1 MVPSRATT
9 PALRGVDERRMRPAT
24 ITSLNRHR
32 LGTAGLLLLLSV
44 ATGVSAQPA
53 APEPPAQP
61 AGPTEAAPAVA
72 PAPAEAPPAGSN
84 ADIARDHFKRGEAA
98 YQKGNYPLAIQEWQT
113 AYSSDPRPR
122 IQYNIY
128 QAHERLGQLGQAAEA
143 LQRYL
148 SSADPDDPYYADA
161 TARMASLQQRLQAT
175 GIRLVGGVEGAT
187 INVSGHNWGRLP
199 RPDRIP
205 VQPGNHRVIVSLEGY
220 RDFTSNVI
228 VPAGQVVDVPIQL
241 ERVEGSDAP
250 VARPLD
256 TPVQVEEGPNMTPL
270 YVVSGVLL
278 AGAVGTL
285 VWTINRNSELNG
297 CDDIDFFCKEQDTVE
312 TQRTIAL
319 ASTITLGVG
328 AVGVLVYALV
338 AGGDNES
345 ASANA
350 HACVPTLT
358 GATCRF

>member
-1 MVPSRATT
+1 
-9 PALRGVDERRMRPAT
+9 MRDHT
-24 ITSLNRHR
+24 LTWLTR
-32 LGTAGLLLLLSV
+32 LLAVVSVLLIV
-44 ATGVSAQPA
+44 GGASAQTAAPQAPTQPGSAPA
-53 APEPPAQP
+53 APAPPAP
-61 AGPTEAAPAVA
+61 PGAAPA
-72 PAPAEAPPAGSN
+72 PSEAPDGSD
-84 ADIARDHFKRGEAA
+84 AARDHFRRGEAA
-98 YQKGNYPLAIQEWQT
+98 YQKGNYPLAIEEWES
-113 AYSSDPRPR
+113 AYAADPRPR

-128 QAHERLGQLGQAAEA
+128 QAHERLGALGQAAEA

-148 SSADPDDPYYADA
+148 SNADPDDPYYADA

-205 VQPGNHRVIVSLEGY
+205 VQPGNHRVIVQLDGY

-241 ERVEGSDAP
+241 ERREGSDLP
-250 VARPLD
+250 VA
-256 TPVQVEEGPNMTPL
+256 TPTEQPAQADEGSDMTPL

-278 AGAVGTL
+278 AGAVGTM
-285 VWTINRNSELNG
+285 VWTINRNSELSG
-297 CDDIDFFCKEQDTVE
+297 CDDPEFFCPEESAVS

-328 AVGVLVYALV
+328 AIGVLVYALV
-338 AGGDNES
+338 AGGNSDAES
-345 ASANA
+345 AD
-350 HACVPTLT
+350 ACIPTLT
-358 GATCRF
+358 GATCRLSF

>member
-1 MVPSRATT
+1 
-9 PALRGVDERRMRPAT
+9 MRPAT
-24 ITSLNRHR
+24 ITSLN
-32 LGTAGLLLLLSV
+32 LLTGIAALLLL
-44 ATGVSAQPA
+44 ATSANAQPA
-53 APEPPAQP
+53 APQPPTQP
-61 AGPTEAAPAVA
+61 AAPPTADAAPSTTPAPTDA
-72 PAPAEAPPAGSN
+72 PAAGTS
-84 ADIARDHFKRGEAA
+84 ADVARDHFRRGEAA
-98 YQKGNYPLAIQEWQT
+98 YQKGNYPLAIEEWQT
-113 AYSSDPRPR
+113 AYSADPRPR

-205 VQPGNHRVIVSLEGY
+205 VQPGNHRVVVTLEGY

-241 ERVEGSDAP
+241 ERVEGTDAP
-250 VARPLD
+250 VARPIEAPAQAD
-256 TPVQVEEGPNMTPL
+256 EGPNMTPL

-297 CDDIDFFCKEQDTVE
+297 CDDVDFFCKNQDSVE
-312 TQRTIAL
+312 TERTIAL

-338 AGGDNES
+338 AGGDGEASS
-345 ASANA
+345 ASAQTCA
-350 HACVPTLT
+350 PTLT

>member
-1 MVPSRATT
+1 MRAHHLTWLT
-9 PALRGVDERRMRPAT
+9 RLISAT
-24 ITSLNRHR
+24 
-32 LGTAGLLLLLSV
+32 AVLLAV
-44 ATGVSAQPA
+44 ASASAQPA
-53 APEPPAQP
+53 APEPPGQP
-61 AGPTEAAPAVA
+61 AAAPA
-72 PAPAEAPPAGSN
+72 PEAPPVPA
-84 ADIARDHFKRGEAA
+84 ADAPTANETARDHFRRGEAA
-98 YQKGNYPLAIQEWQT
+98 YQKGNYPLAIDEWKT
-113 AYSSDPRPR
+113 AYAADPRPR

-128 QAHERLGQLGQAAEA
+128 QAHERLGQLGEAAEA

-205 VQPGNHRVIVSLEGY
+205 VQPGNHRVIVQLEGY

-241 ERVEGSDAP
+241 ERREGSEPTTVVQTERPAQVDEGSD
-250 VARPLD
+250 
-256 TPVQVEEGPNMTPL
+256 MTPY

-278 AGAVGTL
+278 AGAIGTM
-285 VWTINRNSELNG
+285 VWTINRNSELSG
-297 CDDIDFFCKEQDTVE
+297 CDDPDFFCKEEDAVS

-338 AGGDNES
+338 AGGDSES
-345 ASANA
+345 ASAD
-350 HACVPTLT
+350 ACLPTLT
-358 GATCRF
+358 GATCRLSF

>member
-1 MVPSRATT
+1 M
-9 PALRGVDERRMRPAT
+9 
-24 ITSLNRHR
+24 
-32 LGTAGLLLLLSV
+32 
-44 ATGVSAQPA
+44 
-53 APEPPAQP
+53 
-61 AGPTEAAPAVA
+61 
-72 PAPAEAPPAGSN
+72 
-84 ADIARDHFKRGEAA
+84 ARDHFRRGEAA
-98 YQKGNYPLAIQEWQT
+98 YQKGNYPLAIEEWQT
-113 AYSSDPRPR
+113 AYAADPRPR

-205 VQPGNHRVIVSLEGY
+205 VQPGNHRVVVQLEGY

-241 ERVEGSDAP
+241 ERLEGAQPAVVQPTGQPAQADDAP
-250 VARPLD
+250 S
-256 TPVQVEEGPNMTPL
+256 MTPY

-278 AGAVGTL
+278 AGAIGTL
-285 VWTINRNSELNG
+285 VWTINRNGELNG
-297 CDDIDFFCKEQDTVE
+297 CDDPENFCKEEDTVS

-338 AGGDNES
+338 AGGDSSAES
-345 ASANA
+345 ADG
-350 HACVPTLT
+350 CVPSLT
-358 GATCRF
+358 GATCRLSF

>member
-1 MVPSRATT
+1 MRDHITT
-9 PALRGVDERRMRPAT
+9 WLLAVTSALLIAGSAHAQTAPPAPPT
-24 ITSLNRHR
+24 
-32 LGTAGLLLLLSV
+32 
-44 ATGVSAQPA
+44 QPA
-53 APEPPAQP
+53 DPSAAPPPA
-61 AGPTEAAPAVA
+61 AAPA
-72 PAPAEAPPAGSN
+72 PSEAPPGSA
-84 ADIARDHFKRGEAA
+84 ADMARDHFRRGEAA
-98 YQKGNYPLAIQEWQT
+98 YQKGNYPLAIEEWQT
-113 AYSSDPRPR
+113 AYAADPRPR

-128 QAHERLGQLGQAAEA
+128 QAHERLGALGQAAEA

-205 VQPGNHRVIVSLEGY
+205 VQPGNHRVIVQLDGY

-241 ERVEGSDAP
+241 ERLEGSELPVATPSEQPAEADEGSD
-250 VARPLD
+250 
-256 TPVQVEEGPNMTPL
+256 MTPL
-270 YVVSGVLL
+270 YIVSGVLL
-278 AGAVGTL
+278 AGAVGTM
-285 VWTINRNSELNG
+285 VWTINRNSELSG
-297 CDDIDFFCKEQDTVE
+297 CDDPDFFCPEEDAVS

-338 AGGDNES
+338 AGGDSGSES
-345 ASANA
+345 AD
-350 HACVPTLT
+350 ACVPTLT
-358 GATCRF
+358 GATCRLSF